1 MDIASGAPRV
11 RVHEPVPNVPS
22 GVEPLFPGYIRQLTK
37 VTVLRM
43 GLSGVL
49 VAFGVLLALTERQDS
64 ALPCVY
70 LAAFGS
76 SLAMWGYVLSVHR
89 RVRHLFGEPYHR
101 LDVAPD
107 GLLAKGSR
115 VSVRLPDGRWLRS
128 RLPGGPRV
136 QLAGERRLWVL
147 GTGRRVF
154 VRLPGAMWL
163 RAGRIEDAPMAG
175 ATPVELVSR
184 RPTPPRRDPVL
195 AANRAFQVRRI
206 AGAGVTF
213 LVVGAAGFAAVPI
226 VRFDADGITG
236 PAAVGGVAGGSAVL
250 VLLGLL
256 MVVGFLRIRRPATE
270 DSWVEL
276 RVALD
281 TPFAPR
287 TRGVARLTGWALHP
301 DGRQTR
307 FRLVADVSLAANV
320 AATGQLWLLGHQRPG
335 KPAKAGLPGYPCGG
349 SFRLT

>member
-1 MDIASGAPRV
+1 MGIASGAARV
-11 RVHEPVPNVPS
+11 RVHEPVSNVPS
-22 GVEPLFPGYIRQLTK
+22 GVEPLFAGYIRQLTK
-37 VTVLRM
+37 ATVVRM
-43 GLSGVL
+43 GLSGAL
-49 VAFGVLLALTERQDS
+49 VAFGFLLALTERQDS
-64 ALPCVY
+64 ALPYVY

-76 SLAMWGYVLSVHR
+76 SLATWVYVLSVYR

-101 LDVAPD
+101 VDVAPD
-107 GLLAKGSR
+107 GLLAKGS
-115 VSVRLPDGRWLRS
+115 
-128 RLPGGPRV
+128 
-136 QLAGERRLWVL
+136 
-147 GTGRRVF
+147 RVF

-163 RAGRIEDAPMAG
+163 RAGRIEDAPLAG

-195 AANRAFQVRRI
+195 AANRAFQVRRF
-206 AGAGVTF
+206 AGFGVTF
-213 LVVGAAGFAAVPI
+213 LVVGAAGFAVVPV
-226 VRFDADGITG
+226 VRFDPGGITG
-236 PAAVGGVAGGSAVL
+236 PAAVGGVVGGSAVL

-256 MVVGFLRIRRPATE
+256 MVVGFLRIRRPVTE

-276 RVALD
+276 WVALD
-281 TPFAPR
+281 TPFVPR

-307 FRLVADVSLAANV
+307 FRLVAEVSLAANV